1 MASLAKTKGTR
12 GTHWR
17 VDFFLGDDPKRN
29 HIRIGKMSEPQAITI
44 RSRIEYLIAAKEN
57 GVAPDAETSRWA
69 ASIGDDL
76 HSKLAKHCLLQPRGK
91 VEITTLGAFLDSY
104 IVKRVDVKG
113 STATVF
119 GHTRRCLIEYFGT
132 NRPLT
137 EITSGDAKDWR
148 RWLALSEKEGGQE
161 LADNTVR
168 RRCGIARQFFTDA
181 VERRLIAEN
190 PFAKMKGVAVRANK
204 SRDYFVTRVETQA
217 VLDACPNNEWRL
229 IFALSRYGGLRC
241 PSEHLELRWR
251 DVDWDRDRMV
261 IHAPKTEHHEG
272 KEMRTI
278 PIFPE
283 LRPYLETAWDEAAEG
298 AEFVICRYRDTNA
311 NLRTQLCR
319 IIKKAKL
326 KPWPKLFHNLRATRE
341 TELAED
347 FPIHVVCDWIGN
359 GQLVA
364 AKHYLQVTNDHFAK
378 AQHQA
383 QQQALQDGGTDRQDE
398 EQERENTEEF
408 DDSPFSLVA
417 ELGDAGLEPA
427 TSTL

>member
-1 MASLAKTKGTR
+1 
-12 GTHWR
+12 
-17 VDFFLGDDPKRN
+17 
-29 HIRIGKMSEPQAITI
+29 
-44 RSRIEYLIAAKEN
+44 
-57 GVAPDAETSRWA
+57 
-69 ASIGDDL
+69 
-76 HSKLAKHCLLQPRGK
+76 
-91 VEITTLGAFLDSY
+91 
-104 IVKRVDVKG
+104 
-113 STATVF
+113 
-119 GHTRRCLIEYFGT
+119 
-132 NRPLT
+132 
-137 EITSGDAKDWR
+137 
-148 RWLALSEKEGGQE
+148 

-168 RRCGIARQFFTDA
+168 RRCGIARQFFADA

-204 SRDYFVTRVETQA
+204 NRDYFVTRVETQA

-251 DVDWDRDRMV
+251 DVDWERNRIL

-272 KEMRTI
+272 KETRTI

-283 LRPYLETAWDEAAEG
+283 LLPYLETAWDEASEG
-298 AEFVICRYRDTNA
+298 AEFVIARYRDTNA

-319 IIKKAKL
+319 IIKRAKL
-326 KPWPKLFHNLRATRE
+326 TPWPKLFQNLRATRE

-364 AKHYLQVTNDHFAK
+364 AKHYLQVTDDHFAK

-408 DDSPFSLVA
+408 DDSPVSIDV
-417 ELGDAGLEPA
+417 EMGDAGLEPA

>member
-1 MASLAKTKGTR
+1 
-12 GTHWR
+12 
-17 VDFFLGDDPKRN
+17 
-29 HIRIGKMSEPQAITI
+29 
-44 RSRIEYLIAAKEN
+44 
-57 GVAPDAETSRWA
+57 
-69 ASIGDDL
+69 
-76 HSKLAKHCLLQPRGK
+76 
-91 VEITTLGAFLDSY
+91 
-104 IVKRVDVKG
+104 
-113 STATVF
+113 
-119 GHTRRCLIEYFGT
+119 
-132 NRPLT
+132 
-137 EITSGDAKDWR
+137 
-148 RWLALSEKEGGQE
+148 
-161 LADNTVR
+161 
-168 RRCGIARQFFTDA
+168 
-181 VERRLIAEN
+181 
-190 PFAKMKGVAVRANK
+190 
-204 SRDYFVTRVETQA
+204 
-217 VLDACPNNEWRL
+217 
-229 IFALSRYGGLRC
+229 
-241 PSEHLELRWR
+241 
-251 DVDWDRDRMV
+251 MV

-298 AEFVICRYRDTNA
+298 AEFVICRYRGTNA

-319 IIKKAKL
+319 IIKKASL
-326 KPWPKLFHNLRATRE
+326 KPWPKLFQNLRATRE